1 MENLIQKIE
10 ALIFTAETPLSGQ
23 DIFTFFDKIAPLE
36 VSETDI
42 LEAISL
48 IEQKFNNDFFAFTLF
63 FSGGGYQFLTK
74 SDYHLIIAEF
84 QERKANKK
92 LTTAAL
98 ETLAIIAYKQPVAKS
113 EIEQIRGVSSDYTI
127 QKLMEK
133 ELVEIKGRSEE
144 VGRPLLYG
152 TSTYFMDYFG
162 INNLD
167 ELPKLKEFKETENQ
181 IGEKEG
187 IEQKN

>member
-1 MENLIQKIE
+1 MTVYEITMFFNKIE
-10 ALIFTAETPLSGQ
+10 PAQVQESDVLS
-23 DIFTFFDKIAPLE
+23 
-36 VSETDI
+36 
-42 LEAISL
+42 AISS
-48 IEQKFNNDFFAFTLF
+48 IQEKFNHDSFSFGLF
-63 FSGGGYQFLTK
+63 LSGGGFQFLTK
-74 SDYHLIIAEF
+74 SDYHLLIGEF
-84 QERKANKK
+84 QDRKANKK
-92 LTTAAL
+92 LTAAAL

-133 ELVEIKGRSEE
+133 ELVEIKGRSED
-144 VGRPLLYG
+144 VGKPLLYG

-162 INNLD
+162 INNLE
-167 ELPKLKEFKETENQ
+167 ELPKLKEFIETENQ

>member
-1 MENLIQKIE
+1 MENLVCKIE
-10 ALIFTAETPLSGQ
+10 SLIFVSESPITVK
-23 DIFTFFDKIAPLE
+23 DIYIFFEKIAPSE
-36 VSETDI
+36 VKEFEI
-42 LEAISL
+42 QEAIFS
-48 IEQKFNNDFFAFTLF
+48 IQKKYENDLF
-63 FSGGGYQFLTK
+63 SFGLYLSGGGYHFLTK
-74 SDYHLIIAEF
+74 SDYHLLIAEF

-113 EIEQIRGVSSDYTI
+113 EIELIRGVNADYTI

-144 VGRPLLYG
+144 VGKPLLYG
-152 TSTYFMDYFG
+152 TSSYFMDYFG

-167 ELPKLKEFKETENQ
+167 ELPKLREFQETENQ

>member
-1 MENLIQKIE
+1 M
-10 ALIFTAETPLSGQ
+10 
-23 DIFTFFDKIAPLE
+23 D
-36 VSETDI
+36 
-42 LEAISL
+42 
-48 IEQKFNNDFFAFTLF
+48 
-63 FSGGGYQFLTK
+63 
-74 SDYHLIIAEF
+74 
-84 QERKANKK
+84 
-92 LTTAAL
+92 
-98 ETLAIIAYKQPVAKS
+98 KQPVAKS

-133 ELVEIKGRSEE
+133 ELVEIKGRSED
-144 VGRPLLYG
+144 VGKPLLYG

-167 ELPKLKEFKETENQ
+167 ELPKLREFQETENQ